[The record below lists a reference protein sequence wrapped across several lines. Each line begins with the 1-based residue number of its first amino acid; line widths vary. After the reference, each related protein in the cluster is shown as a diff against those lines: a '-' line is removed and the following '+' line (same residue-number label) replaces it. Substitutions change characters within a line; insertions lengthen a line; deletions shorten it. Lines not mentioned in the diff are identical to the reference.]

1 VSALEE
7 HVCTV
12 CRRSAV
18 GYGYAPSGAAP
29 VAWVCDDPECLR
41 LVREEY
47 TTLQRNFS
55 RWESLAVQAGGK
67 EAGAYLDAIGV
78 TDLAKLTADQY
89 REFCRNLVAG
99 YRSGLKLAMRDEA
112 PF

>member
-1 VSALEE
+1 MSSLEE
-7 HVCTV
+7 HVCAV

-18 GYGYAPSGAAP
+18 GYGYAPNAKAP
-29 VAWVCDDPECLR
+29 TAWVCDDPACLQ
-41 LVREEY
+41 LVRENY
-47 TTLQRNFS
+47 TALQRNFS

-78 TDLAKLTADQY
+78 TDLANLTADQY
-89 REFCRNLVAG
+89 REFCCHLVAG
-99 YRSGLKLAMRDEA
+99 YRSGLKLVTRDEA

>member
-1 VSALEE
+1 MSALEE
-7 HVCTV
+7 HVCAV

-18 GYGYAPSGAAP
+18 GYGYASHRAAP
-29 VAWVCDDPECLR
+29 AAWVCDDPECLR
-41 LVREEY
+41 LVRENY

-55 RWESLAVQAGGK
+55 RWESLAVVAGGR

-78 TDLAKLTADQY
+78 TDLAALTEDQY
-89 REFCRNLVAG
+89 REFCRHLVAG
-99 YRSGLKLAMRDEA
+99 YRSGLKLVMRDEA